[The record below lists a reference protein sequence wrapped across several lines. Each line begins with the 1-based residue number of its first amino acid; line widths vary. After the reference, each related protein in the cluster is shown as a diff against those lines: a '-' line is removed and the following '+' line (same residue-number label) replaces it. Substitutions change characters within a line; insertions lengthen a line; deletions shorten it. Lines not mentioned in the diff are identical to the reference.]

1 MLIVSYFSMK
11 AYIVGIYCKHLI
23 ETVSMFM
30 GRNRKTIY
38 IGPFVQSIVRLTSS
52 LEVKMLTVLVS
63 MISNSQ
69 VF

>member
-11 AYIVGIYCKHLI
+11 AYIVGIYCKHLN
-23 ETVSMFM
+23 ETVPMFM

-38 IGPFVQSIVRLTSS
+38 IGPVVQSIVRLTSS

-63 MISNSQ
+63 MISNLQ